1 MQPQEVKDILE
12 LVKNGDLEGA
22 ASAIKRIMDSK
33 RDGLLAEAKV
43 HMANSIL
50 NQTAVIKESVM
61 DRMCSLAEGDIEGG
75 TNQIGGFSFS
85 FDEEDYD
92 EEDDCLVI
100 TPTSETD
107 MEGLTQFLSGKGLGV
122 QVVKNKYLQVWG
134 D

>member
-43 HMANSIL
+43 YMANSIL
-50 NQTAVIKESVM
+50 NQTALIKESVM
-61 DRMCSLAEGDIEGG
+61 DRMRSLTEGDIEGG
-75 TNQIGGFSFS
+75 TNRIGGFSFS

-107 MEGLTQFLSGKGLGV
+107 MEGLAQFLSGKGLGV